1 MISSISSATPTVPA
15 TRAATSQTQP
25 GNTSESSHEAEDAQR
40 THAGSDAEAK
50 RDTGADTRELATTD
64 REVRAH
70 EAAHLAAAGG
80 LAQGGASFDTV
91 RGPDGRPYAIG
102 GEVSIDVSPGR
113 TPEETIAKAQQ
124 IRSAALAPADP
135 SAQDY
140 RVAAQA
146 AQMAQQAQQA
156 LATQRGTQQETQQ
169 PSPPPSAEAS
179 SEYAS
184 GRIAQALSG
193 LQAATA
199 VGDQVNIFA

>member
-1 MISSISSATPTVPA
+1 MISTISSTPILPA
-15 TRAATSQTQP
+15 TRAATPQTQQ
-25 GNTSESSHEAEDAQR
+25 GDTSDASRGAEDTQR
-40 THAGSDAEAK
+40 NRPGGEANTRTPSEADASA
-50 RDTGADTRELATTD
+50 ADTTELATTD

-91 RGPDGRPYAIG
+91 QGPDGRAYAVG

-113 TPEETIAKAQQ
+113 TPEDTIAKAQQ

-146 AQMAQQAQQA
+146 AQMAHQAQQE
-156 LATQRGTQQETQQ
+156 LATLQVTEQPTPGT
-169 PSPPPSAEAS
+169 SAES
-179 SEYAS
+179 GGDDAS
-184 GRIAQALSG
+184 GQIAQALAG
-193 LQAATA
+193 LQSAAA
-199 VGDQVNIFA
+199 PGAQINIFA